1 MELNVVEDN
10 EFVSYFDSMFSITQ
24 FLPRSSLTSLEKEL
38 KEEHYA
44 KGVLNC
50 LSRDGPWG

>member
-24 FLPRSSLTSLEKEL
+24 FLPRSSLTNLEKEL